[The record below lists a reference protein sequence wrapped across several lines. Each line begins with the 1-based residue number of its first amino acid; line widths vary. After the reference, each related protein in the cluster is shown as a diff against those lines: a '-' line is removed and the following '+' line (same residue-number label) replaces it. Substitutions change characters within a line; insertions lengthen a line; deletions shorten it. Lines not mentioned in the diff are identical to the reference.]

1 VTLPSVLSRD
11 VNEKILNAITRG
23 LERMGK
29 NVSAVSY
36 WKFKQDTG
44 LEVSRIPL
52 KPEEFVNSLS
62 KLFGPGYP
70 IIESSI
76 GAELK
81 REFELNYLPTN
92 NFRELVAVIRKN
104 VLKDSL

>member
-1 VTLPSVLSRD
+1 MSQN
-11 VNEKILNAITRG
+11 VNERILSATTRG

-44 LEVSRIPL
+44 LEARKIPG
-52 KPEEFVNSLS
+52 KTKEFSDSVA

-76 GAELK
+76 VAELK
-81 REFELNYLPTN
+81 KEFQLNHDWTN
-92 NFRELVAVIRKN
+92 NFCELVAMIKKN
-104 VLKDSL
+104 ALNDSL